1 MLCLKRRVNESIII
15 DGKIEIK
22 VLLIKGGTVM
32 LGIEAPKEVLVLRK
46 ELVEQEE
53 ADVAKD

>member
-1 MLCLKRRVNESIII
+1 MLCLKRRVNESILI

-32 LGIEAPKEVLVLRK
+32 LGIDAPKEIVVLRK
-46 ELVEQEE
+46 ELVEKEK
-53 ADVAKD
+53 ADVAGK